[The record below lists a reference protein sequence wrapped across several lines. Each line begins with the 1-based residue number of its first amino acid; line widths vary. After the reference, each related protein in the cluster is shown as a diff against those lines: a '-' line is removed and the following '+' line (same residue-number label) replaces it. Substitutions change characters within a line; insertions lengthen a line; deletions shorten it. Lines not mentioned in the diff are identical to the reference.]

1 MFSNMG
7 IFSVISG
14 LRFACITWPLGILV
28 RINTVLKRAIYASEN
43 TPLHNSIQYPP
54 EVVGLFAER
63 YAIDATDADNNT
75 ALILAAKGG
84 YLASVRSLLEHGAN
98 INARG
103 QGDATALHWAIN
115 FGHTDTAIEL
125 ISRGS
130 NLDLRDGDGNTALC
144 LAASSGQVE
153 LTDELIAGG
162 ANIAETDS
170 DNQNLLHIV
179 VKAAGLETHPN
190 IEQILS
196 ESNKNTTETDCYNDT
211 NSCSAASWEYD
222 IIIERLVKIGVD
234 INHVDKDGLTA
245 LHWAVFFNDLDRVK
259 KLIQLGAD
267 VNAHT
272 RDNLT
277 PLHMLLLNIRRSL
290 DKRAPSHKLF
300 TAINSSTDT
309 HLAIIEEFIIAGANF
324 NATNHHRDTVLH
336 WACCVE
342 NTAIALKIMEAKDIA
357 LDACNQ
363 RDNTALH
370 VAMLNGNVE
379 LASHLL
385 AAGAKL
391 DYKNEQGEAPLHIA
405 VCSNYIDLVL
415 QLLEYGADIDC
426 HNAPYGHTALHIA
439 TIIGNTELALK
450 LIERGANIH
459 RSNNNNETA
468 LHMAAS
474 RGLIELTLKL
484 IEEGAKIDT
493 PNRNGDTPIHLA
505 IRRGYHDLAA
515 QLIKLSIDLELP
527 NHVGRTILHEAVFRN
542 SIAIVELLIESGAQ
556 INSIDH
562 RGASPIWYAVFN
574 GNFEIIKLLLTAGAD
589 PNINIGNTSLLHF
602 MVPCMA
608 PQEVV
613 DVFYQRLGDT
623 PPPLSRLT
631 AKEKMDI
638 FKVLSRGADIN
649 KISSQNN
656 NLLHRALIFDLPS
669 EVISY
674 LINKGIELDHKNQ
687 DGNTPLHLAILGE
700 KVQIIFELLAAG
712 AKIAE
717 QNNEGRDALTIIH
730 QEFYNNIITPTILR
744 IWPEINAPEY
754 LTSLTTPEASILA
767 NNPIILQASD
777 VVLEKHPFLK
787 EVLKINL
794 TKLYGNLTSL
804 LFSTSNIISA
814 QELCVMYKQLS
825 SSNPRLPYLCLENP
839 QGVHK
844 DDEDTRTQLAS
855 LQIVLD
861 LNNIGPPALK
871 KIEALLLGQ
880 PIIKAQLALKLRPV
894 SDVNKLITSFIDC
907 SAHVDIMLRQK
918 PIIAAIKKIH
928 ANTIEPPEEQI
939 AR

>member
-1 MFSNMG
+1 MRTSSTINN
-7 IFSVISG
+7 
-14 LRFACITWPLGILV
+14 LRFAFITLLV
-28 RINTVLKRAIYASEN
+28 RTKTFFERGEN
-43 TPLHNSIQYPP
+43 TPLHNAIQYPP
-54 EVVGLFAER
+54 EVVDLFAER
-63 YAIDATDADNNT
+63 YTIDATDADNNT

-84 YLASVRSLLEHGAN
+84 YLASVRSLLRHGAN

-115 FGHTDTAIEL
+115 FGHIDTAIEL
-125 ISRGS
+125 ISRKGS
-130 NLDLRDGDGNTALC
+130 NLELRDGDGNTALC

-153 LTDELIAGG
+153 LTDELIARG

-196 ESNKNTTETDCYNDT
+196 ESNTTEMDCYNDT
-211 NSCSAASWEYD
+211 SNCSAASWEYD

-259 KLIQLGAD
+259 KLIQLGAN
-267 VNAHT
+267 VNAHIQ
-272 RDNLT
+272 DSLP
-277 PLHMLLLNIRRSL
+277 PLHILLLNIRRSL
-290 DKRAPSHKLF
+290 GKRAPSHKLF
-300 TAINSSTDT
+300 AAINSSTDT

-336 WACCVE
+336 WACCME
-342 NTAIALKIMEAKDIA
+342 NTALALKIMEAKNIA
-357 LDACNQ
+357 LDARNQ

-379 LASHLL
+379 LASKLL

-391 DYKNEQGEAPLHIA
+391 DCNGAKLDYRNDQGEAPLHIA
-405 VCSNYIDLVL
+405 VCSNYTDLVL
-415 QLLEYGADIDC
+415 QLLEHGADIDC
-426 HNAPYGHTALHIA
+426 RNDPYGHSALHIA

-459 RSNNNNETA
+459 CSNNNNETT

-474 RGLIELTLKL
+474 RGLLELTLKL

-493 PNRNGDTPIHLA
+493 PNRNADTPIHLA
-505 IRRGYHDLAA
+505 IRARYDNLAM
-515 QLIKLSIDLELP
+515 QLIKHSIDLELP
-527 NHVGRTILHEAVFRN
+527 NNAGRTILHEAVISG
-542 SIAIVELLIESGAQ
+542 SIATVELLIGAGAQ
-556 INSIDH
+556 VNS
-562 RGASPIWYAVFN
+562 
-574 GNFEIIKLLLTAGAD
+574 
-589 PNINIGNTSLLHF
+589 
-602 MVPCMA
+602 
-608 PQEVV
+608 
-613 DVFYQRLGDT
+613 
-623 PPPLSRLT
+623 LS
-631 AKEKMDI
+631 
-638 FKVLSRGADIN
+638 
-649 KISSQNN
+649 
-656 NLLHRALIFDLPS
+656 HHALIFNLPS
-669 EVISY
+669 EIISY
-674 LINKGIELDHKNQ
+674 IIDEGIELHHKNQ
-687 DGNTPLHLAILGE
+687 DGNTLLHLAALEGKVDTIL
-700 KVQIIFELLAAG
+700 KLMAVG

-717 QNNEGRDALTIIH
+717 KNNAGRDALTIMH
-730 QEFYNNIITPTILR
+730 QAFYDNIITPTILR

-767 NNPIILQASD
+767 TNPIILQASNA
-777 VVLEKHPFLK
+777 VLEKHPFLK
-787 EVLKINL
+787 EVIKINL

-871 KIEALLLGQ
+871 EIRQRLLNH
-880 PIIKAQLALKLRPV
+880 PITEAQLALKLCPV
-894 SDVNKLITSFIDC
+894 SDVTELITSFIDC